1 MTKDNLELVN
11 KSAYGLWD
19 NIYTPLSQRL
29 VDVLHNSHPDLP
41 VFIIENEYGPLFASP
56 GSFHDPTLP
65 EPAWDVNRLRTSLV
79 AIAALRSQ
87 GGVGPQVTSH
97 IWGLLKAKS
106 SISAQDDNKHGLE
119 WLASEEGA
127 EWVVKTVDQV
137 RAIVSPLHFGRHNQK
152 GLTCPCVQIA
162 EVVEGT
168 PEFEREPKPEPKAKL

>member
-1 MTKDNLELVN
+1 MRSCACVSFHFLRLTRNVTQANIDLVH

-19 NIYTPLSQRL
+19 NIYTPLSDRL
-29 VDVLHNSHPDLP
+29 VDVLRNSHPDLP

-56 GSFHDPTLP
+56 GSFHDPPRP

-106 SISAQDDNKHGLE
+106 SISATDVNKKGLE

-127 EWVVKTVDQV
+127 EWAVRVVDQV
-137 RAIVSPLHFGRHNQK
+137 RISLRHGAKRTIVSP
-152 GLTCPCVQIA
+152 
-162 EVVEGT
+162 
-168 PEFEREPKPEPKAKL
+168 